1 MNWSAYA
8 YGRNKQAVSSF
19 EVLQKRLG
27 EIQVVMHNQDNREHD
42 ILDSDDYYQFQG
54 GMAAAVEMVSGLQ
67 PDTYFGDHSRPD
79 TPKVKSLKQE
89 LLKVYRSRVVNP
101 KWMQGMRR
109 HGYKGAFEMAATMDY
124 LFAYSATTGLVDD
137 FMFEGITQAY
147 LMDEENKQFI
157 EQANPHALKD
167 MAERMLEAIQRGLWK
182 APSNDMKEGL
192 RQIVLQSE

>member
-1 MNWSAYA
+1 
-8 YGRNKQAVSSF
+8 
-19 EVLQKRLG
+19 
-27 EIQVVMHNQDNREHD
+27 MHNQDNREHD

-54 GMAAAVEMVSGLQ
+54 GMAGAVEMITGQQ

-79 TPKVKSLKQE
+79 APKVKTLKQE
-89 LLKVYRSRVVNP
+89 LLKVYRSRVINP

-147 LMDEENKQFI
+147 LMDEENKRFI
-157 EQANPHALKD
+157 ENANPHALRD
-167 MAERMLEAIQRGLWK
+167 MAERMLEALQRGLWK
-182 APSNDMKEGL
+182 EPSIATHEFLQKV
-192 RQIVLQSE
+192 VLQCE